1 MKQETSSDV
10 PQAEGPSECVDKN
23 SEKKRGSAGETSD
36 VEEKKRKKTER
47 EEAAGETVTAEGADE
62 SEGSDVTPVE
72 DEEPE
77 SEVNPEGPRE
87 WVIIERAREQ
97 TTNVPH

>member
-10 PQAEGPSECVDKN
+10 PQAEGSSECVGKN
-23 SEKKRGSAGETSD
+23 SEKKRAGETSD
-36 VEEKKRKKTER
+36 VEDKKRKKIER
-47 EEAAGETVTAEGADE
+47 EEAAGETVTAEGAD
-62 SEGSDVTPVE
+62 SEGSHVTPEE
-72 DEEPE
+72 DEESE
-77 SEVNPEGPRE
+77 SEVKPEGPRE